1 MAVIHV
7 SGFRKTYGS
16 TVAVDDV
23 SFDVNAGEILGL
35 VDASERAQSGNP
47 SAPEFRVVLNWF
59 EDLKA
64 RVPANLESRLV
75 KTDGGSR
82 ISHQIGVD
90 REPSE
95 RSRRPYNSSQL
106 GPCSRAQ
113 EGAAPNDAASVSGS

>member
-7 SGFRKTYGS
+7 SGFRKTDGS

-23 SFDVNAGEILGL
+23 SFDVNAGE
-35 VDASERAQSGNP
+35 
-47 SAPEFRVVLNWF
+47 
-59 EDLKA
+59 
-64 RVPANLESRLV
+64 
-75 KTDGGSR
+75 
-82 ISHQIGVD
+82 IGVD

-113 EGAAPNDAASVSGS
+113 EGA